1 VKGPQPLAVNY
12 FAHALPFL
20 DGDPYF
26 LAGTGVPDWLAVVD
40 RKVRLRLKH
49 AALFAADADPRVA
62 AVARGAAQHVRD
74 DAAFHRTRAF
84 AELSWE
90 LTVAARD
97 VLEGETGLKPAF
109 LGHLLVEVLL
119 DAELA
124 AEQPQALQ
132 TYYRLLESVAA
143 AEVQEAV
150 NRMAPRP
157 TARLAAMISLF
168 RRERILWDYLE
179 DGKLMKRLDQVMRR
193 VQLGGLPEGFREI
206 LPEARRVVRRRQ
218 AELLDG
224 IPTLADGKA

>member
-1 VKGPQPLAVNY
+1 MNY

-26 LAGTGVPDWLAVVD
+26 LAGTAVPDWLAVVD
-40 RKVRLRLKH
+40 RRVRLRLKH
-49 AALFAADADPRVA
+49 AVPLAADPDPCVA
-62 AVARGAAQHVRD
+62 AVARGIAQHVRD

-97 VLEGETGLKPAF
+97 ALEGETGLKPAF

-124 AEQPQALQ
+124 AEQPEALEE
-132 TYYRLLESVAA
+132 YYRLLESVEAA
-143 AEVQEAV
+143 RVEEAV

-157 TARLAAMISLF
+157 TTRLAAMISLF
-168 RRERILWDYLE
+168 CRERILSDYLE
-179 DGKLMKRLDQVMRR
+179 DGKLMRRLDQVMRR
-193 VQLGGLPEGFREI
+193 VRLGELPKGFGEI
-206 LPEARRVVRRRQ
+206 LPAARRAVSGRK
-218 AELLDG
+218 AELLAG
-224 IPTLADGKA
+224 IPTPADDNG